1 ARRTIDKTRRYCRAV
16 LISARSLAEHRTDGF
31 FIADTAHGLGNDGS
45 HVQLTDALAAIGS
58 GSQWNGVGDYQ
69 FIQQR
74 GVDIVDRLAG
84 QDGVG
89 AIGGYAHGAEVLEGL
104 GGGAQGAGG
113 IDHIV
118 DQNAVAAFHITDDV
132 HDLGLVGLGATLVD
146 DRQIHA
152 QALGHSAG
160 ANHTADVRGHDQQVV
175 QALGLDVVDQ
185 HRGAVDVVH
194 RDVEETLDLVSVQV
208 NCQYPINTD
217 HIQHVRYYLGADRHP
232 GRTRAAVLPGV
243 TEVGDDG
250 GDARGRGAT
259 QGIGHDNQFHQ
270 VVVG

>member
-1 ARRTIDKTRRYCRAV
+1 
-16 LISARSLAEHRTDGF
+16 
-31 FIADTAHGLGNDGS
+31 
-45 HVQLTDALAAIGS
+45 
-58 GSQWNGVGDYQ
+58 
-69 FIQQR
+69 
-74 GVDIVDRLAG
+74 
-84 QDGVG
+84 
-89 AIGGYAHGAEVLEGL
+89 
-104 GGGAQGAGG
+104 
-113 IDHIV
+113 DHIV

-270 VVVG
+270 VVVGRCAGRLDDEDILAANILIQFNAPFAVAEATNQGVTKGH